1 VHCLSTRHQQKALGI
16 QALQRVVLPAQ
27 QTCQVDCQ
35 PFPEGNIGLRASGMT
50 ASVSTLQ
57 SKANTQQLEAILA
70 TDGPVLIIAGPG
82 SGKTFTLVE
91 RIVHLITHKGVSPE
105 SLLVVTFTDKAAR
118 ELTTRISNRLA
129 ELGIC
134 YNLNEM
140 YLGTFHSI
148 CLRFL
153 EDYREYTRLKRSFT
167 LFDQF
172 DQQYFLYQ
180 HIKDFR
186 ELPDTQ
192 FVLGDDQSGRWA
204 QSENLLKWLN
214 KVREEAID
222 VTTMAAAPE
231 LEIRTLAACF
241 AKYQELLHENN
252 SLDFSGIQ
260 YETLQLLENHLDVLA
275 QLREKLT
282 YMMVDEYQDTNTI
295 QERILQLLAGERR
308 NLCVVGDDDQGLYRF
323 RGATIRNILEF
334 PTLFPDGK
342 CKQVKLTVN
351 YRSHPDIIRFY
362 NDWMLEQNWEIGN
375 RLFRF
380 AKKILPR
387 EDNFPDMPTV
397 LRLAASD
404 DKGNTDIWYS
414 EVLTFLNGLK
424 YSGKLADWNQVAF
437 LFRSVK
443 NNKVVALA
451 RFLESSGVPV
461 FSPRS
466 NLFFEREEIRLMI
479 GALIFLFPQFPQ
491 LRAWAEGVSLPIW
504 NYYDHQCFKPF
515 TDELRKTENQRLLD
529 WARPLAKR
537 HAVLAQNTDYAFS
550 GLFYQLLQFPLF
562 SRFLTEEAV
571 QGVDKGRAARN
582 LATFS
587 KLLTKFEYL
596 HFVSVLNPD
605 YLEKN
610 LRDLFN
616 QFLRFLSEGGI
627 GEYEDESEYAPKG
640 CVSFLTIHQ
649 SKGLEFPVVVCGSLE
664 AVPRKQYGN
673 LDVLLEDGGY
683 LSKVRFEPLEH
694 IKNFDFRRLFYTAF
708 SRAQNL
714 LVLAAQENHGRG
726 KSPSK
731 YFEHLFYKLPSWR
744 DVDFSALNF
753 DAVKEIN
760 LKREYSFTSHIT
772 VFENCAE
779 QYRFFKELEF
789 NPIRAG
795 AQLFGTLVHQTIEDI
810 HKAVL
815 RGEEATISI
824 DQIQS
829 WLTVNYQY
837 LSKRERQYLAPQ
849 TLKAVENH
857 VLGYYQR
864 ENGNWDRIKEAEVE
878 ISLVKDQYI
887 LKGSVDLIRGEHDTV
902 EIIDFKSEKKPDM
915 EKDREQ
921 LKQYQHQLEVYAHLV
936 EERTGQKVSR
946 MHLYYTGEDGG
957 NPYVSFAKDDR
968 AIGKTVTQF
977 DNIVS
982 RIERHDYQMAA
993 RPTKLCPNCDMRAY
1007 CDNKNWKFRK
1017 VEK

>member
-1 VHCLSTRHQQKALGI
+1 MT
-16 QALQRVVLPAQ
+16 
-27 QTCQVDCQ
+27 
-35 PFPEGNIGLRASGMT
+35 SGVT
-50 ASVSTLQ
+50 PLQ
-57 SKANTQQLEAILA
+57 SKANPQQLEAILS

-91 RIVHLITHKGVSPE
+91 RIVYLITHKGVSPE

-129 ELGIC
+129 ELGIRF
-134 YNLNEM
+134 NLNEM

-148 CLRFL
+148 CLRIL
-153 EDYREYTRLKRSFT
+153 EDFREFTRLKRSFT

-180 HIKDFR
+180 RIKDFR
-186 ELPDTQ
+186 ELPDAQ
-192 FVLGDDQSGRWA
+192 LIMGGDQSGRWA

-214 KVREEAID
+214 KVGEEALD
-222 VTTMAAAPE
+222 LAMLAAAPE
-231 LEIRTLAACF
+231 VEVRALAACF
-241 AKYQELLHENN
+241 VKYQELLHENN

-260 YETLQLLENHLDVLA
+260 FEALQLLEKHPEVLV

-282 YMMVDEYQDTNTI
+282 YLMVDEYQDTNTI
-295 QERILQLLAGERR
+295 QERILLLLAGEKR

-334 PTLFPDGK
+334 PSLFDEGQ
-342 CKQVKLTVN
+342 CKQVALTVN

-362 NDWMLEQNWEIGN
+362 NEWMREQTWDDGT
-375 RLFRF
+375 RAFRF
-380 AKKILPR
+380 AKQIVPR
-387 EDNFPDMPTV
+387 EGDFPDVPTV
-397 LRLAASD
+397 VRLAAADSND
-404 DKGNTDIWYS
+404 ES
-414 EVLTFLNGLK
+414 ENWHAEMLTFLNTMK
-424 YSGKLADWNQVAF
+424 ATGKLTDWNQVAF

-443 NNKVVALA
+443 SDKAVALA
-451 RFLESSGVPV
+451 RFLETEGVPV

-466 NLFFEREEIRLMI
+466 NMFFAREEVRLMI
-479 GALIFLFPQFPQ
+479 GALIFLFPQFPKV
-491 LRAWAEGVSLPIW
+491 RAWVEGVTLPIW
-504 NYYDHQCFKPF
+504 DYYDRQCFAAF
-515 TDELRKTENQRLLD
+515 TTELRKPENKSLLD

-537 HAVLAQNTDYAFS
+537 HAVLTQNTDYSFS

-562 SRFLTEEAV
+562 ARFLSEDAV

-582 LATFS
+582 LGTFS

-596 HFVSVLNPD
+596 HFVSVLNPEW
-605 YLEKN
+605 LEKN
-610 LRDLFN
+610 IRDLFN
-616 QFLRFLSEGGI
+616 QFLRFLVDGGI
-627 GEYEDESEYAPKG
+627 GEYEDEAEYAPKG

-664 AVPRKQYGN
+664 AVPRKQYSA

-683 LSKVRFEPLEH
+683 LSKERFEPLDH
-694 IKNFDFRRLFYTAF
+694 IKNFDFWRLFYTAF

-714 LVLAAQENHGRG
+714 LVLAAQEKQGQG

-731 YFEHLFYKLPSWR
+731 YFQRLFYELPSWR
-744 DVDFSALNF
+744 DVDLEALTYES
-753 DAVKEIN
+753 VKQIS

-779 QYRFFKELEF
+779 QYRFFKDLEF
-789 NPIRAG
+789 APTRESPM
-795 AQLFGTLVHQTIEDI
+795 LFGTLVHQTIEDI
-810 HKAVL
+810 HKTVL
-815 RGEEATISI
+815 RGEESTLSREGVA
-824 DQIQS
+824 S
-829 WLTVNYQY
+829 WFSANYAQ
-837 LSKRERQYLAPQ
+837 LSKKERVYLAPSSQ
-849 TLKAVENH
+849 QAALLH
-857 VLGYYQR
+857 VMRYYER

-915 EKDREQ
+915 EKDRSRLQ
-921 LKQYQHQLEVYAHLV
+921 QYQHQLEVYAHLV

-957 NPYVSFAKDDR
+957 NPYVSFSKDDR
-968 AIGKTVTQF
+968 AIGKTIAQF
-977 DNIVS
+977 DDIVA
-982 RIERHDYQMAA
+982 RIEQQDYRIAA
-993 RPTKLCPNCDMRAY
+993 RPAKLCQSCDMRAY
-1007 CDNKNWKFRK
+1007 CDNKNWKFRNSGK
-1017 VEK
+1017 

>member
-1 VHCLSTRHQQKALGI
+1 MS
-16 QALQRVVLPAQ
+16 PS
-27 QTCQVDCQ
+27 
-35 PFPEGNIGLRASGMT
+35 PT
-50 ASVSTLQ
+50 ALQ
-57 SKANTQQLEAILA
+57 SKANPQQLEAILA

-91 RIVHLITHKGVSPE
+91 RIVYLITHKGVAPE

-118 ELTTRISNRLA
+118 ELTTRISNRLS
-129 ELGIC
+129 ELDIQF
-134 YNLNEM
+134 NLNEM

-148 CLRFL
+148 CLRLL
-153 EDYREYTRLKRSFT
+153 EDYREFTRLKRSFT

-186 ELPDTQ
+186 ALPDAEL
-192 FVLGDDQSGRWA
+192 VMGDDQTGRWT

-214 KVREEAID
+214 KVGEEALD
-222 VTTMAAAPE
+222 ATTLAAAPE
-231 LEIRTLAACF
+231 PEIRALATCF
-241 AKYQELLHENN
+241 AKYQELLHEHN

-260 YETLQLLENHLDVLA
+260 YEALLLLEKRPEVLG
-275 QLREKLT
+275 QLRDKLT
-282 YMMVDEYQDTNTI
+282 HLMVDEYQDTNTI
-295 QERILQLLAGERR
+295 QERILLLLAGERR

-334 PTLFPDGK
+334 PALFDDGQ
-342 CKQVKLTVN
+342 CKQVKLTIN

-362 NDWMLEQNWEIGN
+362 NEWMKEQVWDDGT
-375 RLFRF
+375 RVFRF
-380 AKKILPR
+380 AKQILPR
-387 EDNFPDMPTV
+387 EDVFPDLPTAV
-397 LRLAASD
+397 RLAASD
-404 DKGNTDIWYS
+404 DKDDTTNWHA
-414 EVLTFLNGLK
+414 EVLAFLNGLK
-424 YSGKLADWNQVAF
+424 SSGQLADWNQVAF

-443 NNKVVALA
+443 NDKVVALA
-451 RFLESSGVPV
+451 RFLETQGVPV

-466 NLFFEREEIRLMI
+466 NMFFEREEIRLVI
-479 GALIFLFPQFPQ
+479 GALIFLFPQFPKV
-491 LRAWAEGVSLPIW
+491 RAWAEGVTLPIW
-504 NYYDHQCFKPF
+504 DYYDHLCFKPF
-515 TDELRKTENQRLLD
+515 IDELRKPENKPLLD

-537 HAVLAQNTDYAFS
+537 HAVLTQNTDYAFS

-582 LATFS
+582 LGTFS

-596 HFVSVLNPD
+596 HFVSVLNPEW
-605 YLEKN
+605 LEKN

-616 QFLRFLSEGGI
+616 QFLRFLQDGGI
-627 GEYEDESEYAPKG
+627 GEYEDEAEYAPKG

-664 AVPRKQYGN
+664 AVPRKQYGA

-683 LSKVRFEPLEH
+683 LSKERFEPLDH
-694 IKNFDFRRLFYTAF
+694 IKNFDFWRLFYTAF

-714 LVLAAQENHGRG
+714 LVLAAQEKQGRG

-731 YFEHLFYKLPSWR
+731 YFERLFYELPRWR
-744 DVDFSALNF
+744 DVDLSALTF
-753 DAVKEIN
+753 EAVKQIN

-779 QYRFFKELEF
+779 QYRFFKDLEF
-789 NPIRAG
+789 APIRESPM
-795 AQLFGTLVHQTIEDI
+795 LFGTLVHQTIEDI
-810 HKAVL
+810 HKTVL
-815 RGEEATISI
+815 RGEEGSI
-824 DQIQS
+824 TFDVIKDWFS
-829 WLTVNYQY
+829 TNYAM
-837 LSKRERQYLAPQ
+837 LSKKERVYLAPSSQ
-849 TLKAVENH
+849 QAALLH
-857 VLGYYQR
+857 VLRYYER
-864 ENGNWDRIKEAEVE
+864 ENDHWDRIKEAEVE
-878 ISLVKDQYI
+878 ISLIKDQYI

-915 EKDREQ
+915 EKDLDR
-921 LKQYQHQLEVYAHLV
+921 LRQYQSQLEVYAHLV

-957 NPYVSFAKDDR
+957 NPYVSFSKDDR
-968 AIGKTVTQF
+968 AIDKTIARF
-977 DNIVS
+977 DDIVA
-982 RIERHDYQMAA
+982 RIERQDYQIAT
-993 RPTKLCPNCDMRAY
+993 RPAKLCLSCDMRAY

-1017 VEK
+1017 NDK

>member
-1 VHCLSTRHQQKALGI
+1 MTSA
-16 QALQRVVLPAQ
+16 ALQ
-27 QTCQVDCQ
+27 
-35 PFPEGNIGLRASGMT
+35 S
-50 ASVSTLQ
+50 S
-57 SKANTQQLEAILA
+57 ANLQQLEAILA

-91 RIVHLITHKGVSPE
+91 RIVYLITQKGVAPE
-105 SLLVVTFTDKAAR
+105 SLFVVTFTDKAAR
-118 ELTTRISNRLA
+118 ELTTRISNRLTD
-129 ELGIC
+129 LGIKF
-134 YNLNEM
+134 NLNEM

-148 CLRFL
+148 CLRLL
-153 EDYREYTRLKRSFT
+153 EDFREFTRLKRSFT

-180 HIKDFR
+180 RIKEFR
-186 ELPDTQ
+186 ELPDAQ
-192 FVLGDDQSGRWA
+192 LVMGDDQTGRWA

-214 KVREEAID
+214 KVSEEALD
-222 VTTMAAAPE
+222 AATLAAAPE
-231 LEIRTLAACF
+231 PEIRALAACF

-260 YETLQLLENHLDVLA
+260 YEALQLLEKRPEVLA
-275 QLREKLT
+275 QVREKLS
-282 YMMVDEYQDTNTI
+282 YLMVDEYQDTNTI
-295 QERILQLLAGERR
+295 QERILLLLAGEKK

-334 PTLFPDGK
+334 PALFDEGQ

-362 NDWMLEQNWEIGN
+362 NEWMKEQQWDDGT
-375 RLFRF
+375 RVFRF
-380 AKKILPR
+380 AKQIVPR
-387 EDNFPDMPTV
+387 EDDFPDMPTAV
-397 LRLAASD
+397 RLAASD
-404 DKGNTDIWYS
+404 DKGETTNWHA
-414 EVLTFLNGLK
+414 EVLSFLNGLK
-424 YSGKLADWNQVAF
+424 ASGKLADWNQVAF

-443 NNKVVALA
+443 NDKVVTLA
-451 RFLESSGVPV
+451 RFLEAQGVPV

-466 NLFFEREEIRLMI
+466 NMFFEREEIRLMI
-479 GALIFLFPQFPQ
+479 GALIFLFPQFPKV
-491 LRAWAEGVSLPIW
+491 RAWAEGVHLDIW
-504 NYYDHQCFKPF
+504 DYYDQLCFKPF
-515 TDELRKTENQRLLD
+515 TNELRKPENKPLLD

-537 HAVLAQNTDYAFS
+537 HAVLTQNTDYAFS

-582 LATFS
+582 LGTFS

-596 HFVSVLNPD
+596 HFVSVLNPQW
-605 YLEKN
+605 LEKN
-610 LRDLFN
+610 IRDLFN
-616 QFLRFLSEGGI
+616 QFLRFLQDGGI

-640 CVSFLTIHQ
+640 CVSFLTVHQ

-664 AVPRKQYGN
+664 AVPRKQYGE

-683 LSKVRFEPLEH
+683 LSKERFEPFDH
-694 IKNFDFRRLFYTAF
+694 IKNFDFWRLFYTAF

-714 LVLAAQENHGRG
+714 LVLAAQEKQGRG

-731 YFEHLFYKLPSWR
+731 YFERLFYEVPSWR
-744 DVDFSALNF
+744 DVDLSALTYE
-753 DAVKEIN
+753 AVKQIN
-760 LKREYSFTSHIT
+760 LKREYSFTSDIT

-789 NPIRAG
+789 AAIRESPM
-795 AQLFGTLVHQTIEDI
+795 LFGTLVHQTIEDI
-810 HKAVL
+810 HKTVL
-815 RGEEATISI
+815 RGEEATITFDGI
-824 DQIQS
+824 KS
-829 WLTVNYQY
+829 WFAANYAL
-837 LSKRERQYLAPQ
+837 LSKKERVYLAPSSQ
-849 TLKAVENH
+849 QAALLH
-857 VLGYYQR
+857 VLRYYER

-915 EKDREQ
+915 EKDRER
-921 LKQYQHQLEVYAHLV
+921 LRQYQSQLEVYAHLV

-957 NPYVSFAKDDR
+957 NPYVSFSKDDR
-968 AIGKTVTQF
+968 AIGKTIARF
-977 DNIVS
+977 DDIVA
-982 RIERHDYQMAA
+982 RIERQDYGIAT
-993 RPTKLCPNCDMRAY
+993 RPAKLCLSCDMRAY

-1017 VEK
+1017 SN

>member
-1 VHCLSTRHQQKALGI
+1 
-16 QALQRVVLPAQ
+16 
-27 QTCQVDCQ
+27 
-35 PFPEGNIGLRASGMT
+35 MT
-50 ASVSTLQ
+50 TSLTALQ
-57 SKANTQQLEAILA
+57 SKANPQQLEAILA

-91 RIVHLITHKGVSPE
+91 RIVYLITHKGVAPE

-129 ELGIC
+129 ELNIQF
-134 YNLNEM
+134 NLNEM

-148 CLRFL
+148 CLRLL
-153 EDYREYTRLKRSFT
+153 EDYCEFTRLKRSFT

-186 ELPDTQ
+186 ELPDAQ
-192 FVLGDDQSGRWA
+192 LVMGDDQTGRWA

-214 KVREEAID
+214 KVGEEALD
-222 VTTMAAAPE
+222 ANTLAAAPE
-231 LEIRTLAACF
+231 PEVRALATCF
-241 AKYQELLHENN
+241 AKYQELLHEHN

-260 YETLQLLENHLDVLA
+260 YEALQLLEKRPEVLA
-275 QLREKLT
+275 QLRDRLT
-282 YMMVDEYQDTNTI
+282 HLMVDEYQDTNTI
-295 QERILQLLAGERR
+295 QERILLLLAGERR

-334 PTLFPDGK
+334 PALFDDGQ

-362 NDWMLEQNWEIGN
+362 NEWMKEQVWDDGT
-375 RLFRF
+375 RVFRF
-380 AKKILPR
+380 AKQIIPR
-387 EDNFPDMPTV
+387 EDDFPDLPTAV
-397 LRLAASD
+397 RLAASD
-404 DKGNTDIWYS
+404 DKDDTTNWHA
-414 EVLTFLNGLK
+414 EVLAFLNGLK
-424 YSGKLADWNQVAF
+424 ASGQLADWNQVAF

-443 NNKVVALA
+443 NDKVVALA
-451 RFLESSGVPV
+451 RFLEMQGVPV

-466 NLFFEREEIRLMI
+466 NMFFEREEIRLMI
-479 GALIFLFPQFPQ
+479 GALIFLFPQFPKV
-491 LRAWAEGVSLPIW
+491 RAWAEGVHLDIW
-504 NYYDHQCFKPF
+504 DYYDQLCFKAF
-515 TDELRKTENQRLLD
+515 TDELRKPENKPLLD

-537 HAVLAQNTDYAFS
+537 QAVLTQNTDYSFS

-562 SRFLTEEAV
+562 ARFLAEDAV

-582 LATFS
+582 LGTFS

-596 HFVSVLNPD
+596 HFVSVLNPEF
-605 YLEKN
+605 LEKN
-610 LRDLFN
+610 IRDLFN
-616 QFLRFLSEGGI
+616 QFLRFLQDGGI
-627 GEYEDESEYAPKG
+627 GEYEDEDEYAPKG
-640 CVSFLTIHQ
+640 CISFLTIHQ

-664 AVPRKQYGN
+664 AVPRKQYST

-683 LSKVRFEPLEH
+683 LSKERFEPLDH
-694 IKNFDFRRLFYTAF
+694 IKNFDFWRLFYTAF

-714 LVLAAQENHGRG
+714 LVLAAQEKQGRG

-731 YFEHLFYKLPSWR
+731 YFQRLFYELPRWR
-744 DVDFSALNF
+744 DVDLSALTYE
-753 DAVKEIN
+753 AVKQIN

-789 NPIRAG
+789 APIRESPM
-795 AQLFGTLVHQTIEDI
+795 LFGTLVHQTIEDI
-810 HKAVL
+810 HKTVL
-815 RGEEATISI
+815 RGEEGSI
-824 DQIQS
+824 TSDAIKGWFS
-829 WLTVNYQY
+829 TNYAM
-837 LSKRERQYLAPQ
+837 LSKKERVYLAPSSQ
-849 TLKAVENH
+849 QAALLH
-857 VLGYYQR
+857 VMRYYER

-878 ISLVKDQYI
+878 ISLIKDQYI

-915 EKDREQ
+915 EKDRDR
-921 LKQYQHQLEVYAHLV
+921 LRQYQHQLEVYAHLV

-957 NPYVSFAKDDR
+957 NPYVSFTKDDR
-968 AIGKTVTQF
+968 AIGKTIARF
-977 DNIVS
+977 DNIVA
-982 RIERHDYQMAA
+982 RIEQQDYQIAA
-993 RPTKLCPNCDMRAY
+993 RPAKLCLSCDMRAY

-1017 VEK
+1017 ND

>member
-1 VHCLSTRHQQKALGI
+1 MSLSAT
-16 QALQRVVLPAQ
+16 ALQS
-27 QTCQVDCQ
+27 
-35 PFPEGNIGLRASGMT
+35 N
-50 ASVSTLQ
+50 
-57 SKANTQQLEAILA
+57 ANPQQLEAILA

-91 RIVHLITHKGVSPE
+91 RIVYLITHKGVAPE

-129 ELGIC
+129 ELVIQF
-134 YNLNEM
+134 NLNEM

-148 CLRFL
+148 CLRLL
-153 EDYREYTRLKRSFT
+153 EDYREFTRLKRSFT

-172 DQQYFLYQ
+172 DQQYFIYQ

-186 ELPDTQ
+186 ELPDAEL
-192 FVLGDDQSGRWA
+192 VMGDGPTSRWA

-214 KVREEAID
+214 KVGEEALD
-222 VTTMAAAPE
+222 VV
-231 LEIRTLAACF
+231 TLAAAREPEVRALATCF
-241 AKYQELLHENN
+241 AKYQELLHEHN

-260 YETLQLLENHLDVLA
+260 YEALQLLEKRPEVLA
-275 QLREKLT
+275 QLRDKLT
-282 YMMVDEYQDTNTI
+282 HLMVDEYQDTNTI
-295 QERILQLLAGERR
+295 QERILLLLTGERR

-334 PTLFPDGK
+334 PALFDDGQ

-362 NDWMLEQNWEIGN
+362 NEWMKEQAWDDGT
-375 RLFRF
+375 RVFRF
-380 AKKILPR
+380 AKQIVPR
-387 EDNFPDMPTV
+387 QDEFPDLPTAV
-397 LRLAASD
+397 RLAATD
-404 DKGNTDIWYS
+404 NKDENTNWHA
-414 EVLTFLNGLK
+414 EVLAFLNGMK
-424 YSGKLADWNQVAF
+424 SSGQLSDWNQLAF

-443 NNKVVALA
+443 NDKVVALA
-451 RFLESSGVPV
+451 RFLEAQGVPV

-466 NLFFEREEIRLMI
+466 NMFFEREEIRLMI
-479 GALIFLFPQFPQ
+479 GAVIFLFPQFPKV
-491 LRAWAEGVSLPIW
+491 RAWAEGVTLPIW
-504 NYYDHQCFKPF
+504 DYYDRLCFKPF
-515 TDELRKTENQRLLD
+515 IDELRKPENKPLLD

-537 HAVLAQNTDYAFS
+537 HAVLTQNTDYSFS

-562 SRFLTEEAV
+562 SRFLTEDAV

-582 LATFS
+582 LGTFS

-596 HFVSVLNPD
+596 HYVSVLNPEF
-605 YLEKN
+605 LEKN

-616 QFLRFLSEGGI
+616 QFMRFLVDGGI

-664 AVPRKQYGN
+664 AVPRKQYSS

-683 LSKVRFEPLEH
+683 LSKERFEPLDH
-694 IKNFDFRRLFYTAF
+694 IKNFDFWRLFYTAF

-714 LVLAAQENHGRG
+714 LVLAAQEKQGRG

-731 YFEHLFYKLPSWR
+731 YFERLFYELPSWR
-744 DVDFSALNF
+744 DLDLSALTF
-753 DAVKEIN
+753 EAVKQIN

-772 VFENCAE
+772 VFESCAE
-779 QYRFFKELEF
+779 QYRFFKDLEF
-789 NPIRAG
+789 APIRESPM
-795 AQLFGTLVHQTIEDI
+795 LFGTLVHQTIEDI
-810 HKAVL
+810 HKTVL
-815 RGEEATISI
+815 RGEEGSISFDAI
-824 DQIQS
+824 KGWFS
-829 WLTVNYQY
+829 ANYAM
-837 LSKRERQYLAPQ
+837 LSKKERVYLAPSSQ
-849 TLKAVENH
+849 QAALMH
-857 VLGYYQR
+857 VMRYYER
-864 ENGNWDRIKEAEVE
+864 ENGHWDRIKEAEVE

-915 EKDREQ
+915 EKDRSRIQ
-921 LKQYQHQLEVYAHLV
+921 QYQHQLEVYAHLV

-957 NPYVSFAKDDR
+957 NPYVSFTKDDR
-968 AIGKTVTQF
+968 AIGKTIARF
-977 DNIVS
+977 DDIVA
-982 RIERHDYQMAA
+982 RIERQDYQIAV
-993 RPTKLCPNCDMRAY
+993 RPAKLCQNCDMRAY

-1017 VEK
+1017 DDK

>member
-1 VHCLSTRHQQKALGI
+1 MTGSSTA
-16 QALQRVVLPAQ
+16 A
-27 QTCQVDCQ
+27 
-35 PFPEGNIGLRASGMT
+35 M
-50 ASVSTLQ
+50 Q
-57 SKANTQQLEAILA
+57 SKANSRQLEAILA

-91 RIVHLITHKGVSPE
+91 RIVYLITHKGVAPE

-129 ELGIC
+129 ELGIQF
-134 YNLNEM
+134 NLNEM

-148 CLRFL
+148 CLRLL
-153 EDYREYTRLKRSFT
+153 EDYREFTRLKRSFT

-180 HIKDFR
+180 RIKDFR
-186 ELPDTQ
+186 ELPDSEL
-192 FVLGDDQSGRWA
+192 VMGDDHVGRWA

-214 KVREEAID
+214 KVSEEALD
-222 VTTMAAAPE
+222 PATLAAAPVP
-231 LEIRTLAACF
+231 EIRGLANCF
-241 AKYQELLHENN
+241 AKYQELLNAHN

-260 YETLQLLENHLDVLA
+260 YEALSLLEKHPEVLA

-282 YMMVDEYQDTNTI
+282 YLMVDEYQDTNTI
-295 QERILQLLAGERR
+295 QERILLMLMGERC

-334 PTLFPDGK
+334 PELFDDGQ

-362 NDWMLEQNWEIGN
+362 NEWMKEQTWDDGK
-375 RLFRF
+375 RTFRF
-380 AKKILPR
+380 AKQIEPR
-387 EDNFPDMPTV
+387 EDVFPDLPATV
-397 LRLAASD
+397 RLAANGD
-404 DKGNTDIWYS
+404 DGDSTLWHA
-414 EVLTFLNGLK
+414 EVLAFLDRLK
-424 YSGKLADWNQVAF
+424 TSGQLSDWNQVAF

-443 NNKVVALA
+443 NYKVVALA
-451 RFLESSGVPV
+451 RFLESHGVPV

-466 NLFFEREEIRLMI
+466 NMYFEREEIRLMI
-479 GALIFLFPQFPQ
+479 GALIFLFPQFPKV
-491 LRAWAEGVSLPIW
+491 RVWADGVALPIW
-504 NYYDHQCFKPF
+504 DYYDHLCFKPF
-515 TDELRKTENQRLLD
+515 TDELRKPENRALLD

-537 HAVLAQNTDYAFS
+537 HALLAQNTDYAFS

-562 SRFLTEEAV
+562 SRFLTDEAV

-582 LATFS
+582 LGTFS

-596 HFVSVLNPD
+596 HYVSVLNPEF
-605 YLEKN
+605 LEKN

-616 QFLRFLSEGGI
+616 QFLRFLVDGGI
-627 GEYEDESEYAPKG
+627 GEYEDEAEYAPKG

-664 AVPRKQYGN
+664 AVPRKQYGA

-683 LSKVRFEPLEH
+683 LSKERFEPLDR
-694 IKNFDFRRLFYTAF
+694 IKSFDFWRLFYTAF

-714 LVLAAQENHGRG
+714 LVLAAQEKQGRG
-726 KSPSK
+726 RSPSK
-731 YFEHLFYKLPSWR
+731 YFERLFYELPSWR
-744 DVDFSALNF
+744 EIELSRLSFEEI
-753 DAVKEIN
+753 KQIN

-789 NPIRAG
+789 APIRESPM
-795 AQLFGTLVHQTIEDI
+795 LFGTLVHQTIEDI
-810 HKAVL
+810 HKTAL
-815 RGEEATISI
+815 RGEEGTISRDLI
-824 DQIQS
+824 KGWFS
-829 WLTVNYQY
+829 ANYAM
-837 LSKRERQYLAPQ
+837 LSKKERVYLAPSSQ
-849 TLKAVENH
+849 QAALQH
-857 VLGYYQR
+857 VLRYFDR
-864 ENGNWDRIKEAEVE
+864 ENGHWDRIKEAEVE

-915 EKDREQ
+915 EKDRER
-921 LKQYQHQLEVYAHLV
+921 LRQYQHQLEVYAHLV

-957 NPYVSFAKDDR
+957 NPYVSFSKDDR
-968 AIGKTVTQF
+968 AIGKTIARF
-977 DNIVS
+977 DDIVA
-982 RIERHDYQMAA
+982 RIERQDYQIAA
-993 RPTKLCPNCDMRAY
+993 RPTKLCQSCDMRAY
-1007 CDNKNWKFRK
+1007 CDNKNWKIGNND
-1017 VEK
+1017 

>member
-1 VHCLSTRHQQKALGI
+1 MTVSAATPQSNANPEQL
-16 QALQRVVLPAQ
+16 QAIH
-27 QTCQVDCQ
+27 TT
-35 PFPEGNIGLRASGMT
+35 E
-50 ASVSTLQ
+50 
-57 SKANTQQLEAILA
+57 
-70 TDGPVLIIAGPG
+70 GPVLIIAGPG

-91 RIVHLITHKGVSPE
+91 RIVYLITSKGVAPE

-129 ELGIC
+129 ELGIQF
-134 YNLNEM
+134 NLNEM

-148 CLRFL
+148 CLRLL
-153 EDYREYTRLKRSFT
+153 EEFREFTRLKRSFT

-186 ELPDTQ
+186 ELPDAQ
-192 FVLGDDQSGRWA
+192 LVMGDDQTGRWA
-204 QSENLLKWLN
+204 QSENLLKWVS
-214 KVREEAID
+214 KVSEEALD
-222 VTTMAAAPE
+222 ATTLAAAPE
-231 LEIRTLAACF
+231 PGIRALATCF
-241 AKYQELLHENN
+241 AKYQELLHEHN

-260 YETLQLLENHLDVLA
+260 YEALQLLEKRPEVLG

-282 YMMVDEYQDTNTI
+282 YLMVDEYQDTNTI
-295 QERILQLLAGERR
+295 QERILLLLAGENK

-334 PTLFPDGK
+334 PSLFDEGQ

-362 NDWMLEQNWEIGN
+362 NEWMKEQVWDDGT
-375 RLFRF
+375 RVFRF
-380 AKKILPR
+380 AKQIVPR
-387 EDNFPDMPTV
+387 EDDFPDVPTAV
-397 LRLAASD
+397 RLAASD
-404 DKGNTDIWYS
+404 DKGETTNWHA
-414 EVLTFLNGLK
+414 EVLAFLNGLK
-424 YSGKLADWNQVAF
+424 ASGQLADWNQVAF

-443 NNKVVALA
+443 NDKVVALA
-451 RFLESSGVPV
+451 RFLESQGVPV

-466 NLFFEREEIRLMI
+466 NMFFEREEIRLMI
-479 GALIFLFPQFPQ
+479 GALIFLFPQFPKV
-491 LRAWAEGVSLPIW
+491 RAWADGVHLDIW
-504 NYYDHQCFKPF
+504 DYYDHLCFKPF
-515 TDELRKTENQRLLD
+515 TDELRKPENRPLLD

-537 HAVLAQNTDYAFS
+537 HAVLTQNTDYAFS

-562 SRFLTEEAV
+562 SRFLTEEAT

-605 YLEKN
+605 FLEKN

-616 QFLRFLSEGGI
+616 QFLRFLQEGGI
-627 GEYEDESEYAPKG
+627 GEYEDEAEYAPKG

-664 AVPRKQYGN
+664 AVPRKQHTA
-673 LDVLLEDGGY
+673 LDELLEDGGY
-683 LSKVRFEPLEH
+683 LSKPRFEPLEH
-694 IKNFDFRRLFYTAF
+694 IKHFDFRRLFYTAF

-714 LVLAAQENHGRG
+714 LVLAAQERNGRGLG

-731 YFEHLFYKLPSWR
+731 YFERLFYELPSWR
-744 DVDFSALNF
+744 DIDLSALTF
-753 DAVKEIN
+753 EAVKQIN

-789 NPIRAG
+789 APIRESPM
-795 AQLFGTLVHQTIEDI
+795 LFGTLVHQTIEDI
-810 HKAVL
+810 HKTVL
-815 RGEEATISI
+815 RGEEHTITLDAIRGWFSA
-824 DQIQS
+824 
-829 WLTVNYQY
+829 NYAM
-837 LSKRERQYLAPQ
+837 LSKKERVYLAPSSQ
-849 TLKAVENH
+849 QAALLH
-857 VLGYYQR
+857 VLRYYER

-887 LKGSVDLIRGEHDTV
+887 LKGSVDLIRGENDTV

-915 EKDREQ
+915 EKDRER
-921 LKQYQHQLEVYAHLV
+921 LRQYQSQLEVYAHLV

-946 MHLYYTGEDGG
+946 MHLYYTGEDDG
-957 NPYVSFAKDDR
+957 NPYVSFNKDER
-968 AIGKTVTQF
+968 AIGKTIARF
-977 DNIVS
+977 DDIVA
-982 RIERHDYQMAA
+982 RIERQDYRIAI
-993 RPTKLCPNCDMRAY
+993 RPAKLCLSCDMRAY

-1017 VEK
+1017 

>member
-1 VHCLSTRHQQKALGI
+1 
-16 QALQRVVLPAQ
+16 
-27 QTCQVDCQ
+27 
-35 PFPEGNIGLRASGMT
+35 MT
-50 ASVSTLQ
+50 SSATVLQ
-57 SKANTQQLEAILA
+57 SKANPQQLEAILA

-91 RIVHLITHKGVSPE
+91 RIVFLITHKGIAPE

-129 ELGIC
+129 ELKIQF
-134 YNLNEM
+134 NLNEM

-153 EDYREYTRLKRSFT
+153 EDYREFTRLRRSFT

-186 ELPDTQ
+186 ELPDAQ
-192 FVLGDDQSGRWA
+192 LVMGHDQTGRWA

-214 KVREEAID
+214 KVSEEALN
-222 VTTMAAAPE
+222 AATLAVAPE
-231 LEIRTLAACF
+231 VEIRALATCF
-241 AKYQELLHENN
+241 AKYQELLNDHN

-260 YETLQLLENHLDVLA
+260 YEALQLLEKRPEVLA
-275 QLREKLT
+275 QLRDKLT
-282 YMMVDEYQDTNTI
+282 HLMVDEYQDTNTI
-295 QERILQLLAGERR
+295 QERILLLLAGERR

-334 PTLFPDGK
+334 PALFNDQK

-362 NDWMLEQNWEIGN
+362 NEWMKEQVWDDGT
-375 RLFRF
+375 RVFRF
-380 AKKILPR
+380 DKQIVPR
-387 EDNFPDMPTV
+387 EDDFPDLPTAV
-397 LRLAASD
+397 RLTASD
-404 DKGNTDIWYS
+404 DNGDTTNWHA
-414 EVLTFLNGLK
+414 EVLAFLNGLK
-424 YSGKLADWNQVAF
+424 NSGQLSDWNQVAF

-443 NNKVVALA
+443 NDKVVAVA
-451 RFLESSGVPV
+451 RFLEAQGVPV

-466 NLFFEREEIRLMI
+466 NMFFEREEIRLMI
-479 GALIFLFPQFPQ
+479 GALIFLFPQFPKV
-491 LRAWAEGVSLPIW
+491 RAWAEGVTLPIW
-504 NYYDHQCFKPF
+504 DYYDHQCFKPF
-515 TDELRKTENQRLLD
+515 VDELRKPENKAMLD

-537 HAVLAQNTDYAFS
+537 HAVLTQNTDYAFS

-562 SRFLTEEAV
+562 SRFLTEEAI

-582 LATFS
+582 LGTFS

-596 HFVSVLNPD
+596 HFVSVLNPEW
-605 YLEKN
+605 LEKN

-616 QFLRFLSEGGI
+616 QFLRFLQDGGI
-627 GEYEDESEYAPKG
+627 GEYEDEAEYAPKG

-664 AVPRKQYGN
+664 AVPRKQYSA
-673 LDVLLEDGGY
+673 LDVLMEDGGY
-683 LSKVRFEPLEH
+683 LSKERFEPLDR
-694 IKNFDFRRLFYTAF
+694 IKYFDFWRLFYTAF

-714 LVLAAQENHGRG
+714 LVLAAQEKQGRG

-731 YFEHLFYKLPSWR
+731 YFERLFYELPSWR
-744 DVDFSALNF
+744 DVNLSALTF
-753 DAVKEIN
+753 EAVKEIN

-789 NPIRAG
+789 TPIRESPM
-795 AQLFGTLVHQTIEDI
+795 LFGTLVHQTIEDI

-815 RGEEATISI
+815 RGEEGSLSFDAIKGWFSI
-824 DQIQS
+824 
-829 WLTVNYQY
+829 NYAM
-837 LSKRERQYLAPQ
+837 LSKKERVYLAPSSQ
-849 TLKAVENH
+849 QAALLH
-857 VLGYYQR
+857 VLRYYER
-864 ENGNWDRIKEAEVE
+864 EDGNWDRIKEAEVE
-878 ISLVKDQYI
+878 ISLIKDQYI

-902 EIIDFKSEKKPDM
+902 EIIDFKSEKKPNM
-915 EKDREQ
+915 EKDRDR
-921 LKQYQHQLEVYAHLV
+921 LRQYQHQLEVYAHLV

-957 NPYVSFAKDDR
+957 NPYVSFTKDDR
-968 AIGKTVTQF
+968 SIGKTIARF
-977 DNIVS
+977 DDIVA
-982 RIERHDYQMAA
+982 RIERQDYAITA
-993 RPTKLCPNCDMRAY
+993 RPAKLCQSCDMRAY
-1007 CDNKNWKFRK
+1007 CDNKNWKFRNND
-1017 VEK
+1017 

>member
-1 VHCLSTRHQQKALGI
+1 
-16 QALQRVVLPAQ
+16 
-27 QTCQVDCQ
+27 
-35 PFPEGNIGLRASGMT
+35 MT
-50 ASVSTLQ
+50 SNANALQ
-57 SKANTQQLEAILA
+57 SKANPQQLEAILA
-70 TDGPVLIIAGPG
+70 TEGPVLIIAGPG

-91 RIVHLITHKGVSPE
+91 RIVYLITHKGIAPE

-129 ELGIC
+129 ELNIQF
-134 YNLNEM
+134 NLNEM

-148 CLRFL
+148 CLRLL
-153 EDYREYTRLKRSFT
+153 EDYREFTRLKRSFT

-186 ELPDTQ
+186 ELPDAQ
-192 FVLGDDQSGRWA
+192 LVMGHDQTGRWA

-214 KVREEAID
+214 KVSEEALD
-222 VTTMAAAPE
+222 AATLAVAPE
-231 LEIRTLAACF
+231 LEIRALATCF
-241 AKYQELLHENN
+241 AKYHKLLNEHN

-260 YETLQLLENHLDVLA
+260 YEALQLLETRPEVLA
-275 QLREKLT
+275 QLRDKLT
-282 YMMVDEYQDTNTI
+282 HLMVDEYQDTNTI
-295 QERILQLLAGERR
+295 QERILLLLTGERR

-334 PTLFPDGK
+334 PALFKDGQ

-362 NDWMLEQNWEIGN
+362 NEWMKEQVWDDGT
-375 RLFRF
+375 RAFRF
-380 AKKILPR
+380 AKQIVPR
-387 EDNFPDMPTV
+387 EDDFPDQPTAV
-397 LRLAASD
+397 RLTASD
-404 DKGNTDIWYS
+404 DNGDTINWHA
-414 EVLTFLNGLK
+414 EVLAFLNRLK
-424 YSGKLADWNQVAF
+424 NSGQLSDWNQVAF

-443 NNKVVALA
+443 NDKVVAMA
-451 RFLESSGVPV
+451 RFLEAQGVPV

-466 NLFFEREEIRLMI
+466 NMFFEREEIRLMI
-479 GALIFLFPQFPQ
+479 GALIFLFPQFPKV
-491 LRAWAEGVSLPIW
+491 RVWAEGVTMPIW
-504 NYYDHQCFKPF
+504 DYYDHQCFKPF
-515 TDELRKTENQRLLD
+515 IDELRKPENKAMLD

-537 HAVLAQNTDYAFS
+537 HAMLTQNTDYAFS

-562 SRFLTEEAV
+562 SRFLSKEAV
-571 QGVDKGRAARN
+571 QGADKGRAARN
-582 LATFS
+582 LGTFS

-596 HFVSVLNPD
+596 HFVSVLNPEW
-605 YLEKN
+605 LEKN

-616 QFLRFLSEGGI
+616 QFLRFLQDGGI
-627 GEYEDESEYAPKG
+627 GEYEDEAEYAPKG

-664 AVPRKQYGN
+664 AVPRKQYSA

-683 LSKVRFEPLEH
+683 LSKERFEPLDD
-694 IKNFDFRRLFYTAF
+694 IKSFDFWRLFYTAF

-714 LVLAAQENHGRG
+714 LVLAAQEKQGRG

-731 YFEHLFYKLPSWR
+731 YFERLFYELPSWR
-744 DVDFSALNF
+744 DVDLSALTF
-753 DAVKEIN
+753 EAVRQIN

-789 NPIRAG
+789 TPIRESPM
-795 AQLFGTLVHQTIEDI
+795 LFGTLVHQTIEDI
-810 HKAVL
+810 HKTVL
-815 RGEEATISI
+815 RGEEGSLSSDAIKGWFSI
-824 DQIQS
+824 
-829 WLTVNYQY
+829 NYAM
-837 LSKRERQYLAPQ
+837 LSKKERVYLAPSSQ
-849 TLKAVENH
+849 QAALLH
-857 VLGYYQR
+857 VLRYYER

-878 ISLVKDQYI
+878 ISLIKDQYI

-902 EIIDFKSEKKPDM
+902 EIIDFKSEKKPNM
-915 EKDREQ
+915 EKDRDR
-921 LKQYQHQLEVYAHLV
+921 LRQYQHQLEVYAHLV

-957 NPYVSFAKDDR
+957 NPYVSFTKDER
-968 AIGKTVTQF
+968 AIGKTIARF
-977 DNIVS
+977 DDIVA
-982 RIERHDYQMAA
+982 RIERQDYAIAA
-993 RPTKLCPNCDMRAY
+993 RPAKLCQSCDMRAY

-1017 VEK
+1017 NDE

>member
-1 VHCLSTRHQQKALGI
+1 
-16 QALQRVVLPAQ
+16 
-27 QTCQVDCQ
+27 
-35 PFPEGNIGLRASGMT
+35 MT
-50 ASVSTLQ
+50 ASATALQ
-57 SKANTQQLEAILA
+57 SKANPQQLEAILA

-91 RIVHLITHKGVSPE
+91 RIVYLITHKGVAPE

-129 ELGIC
+129 EIGIQF
-134 YNLNEM
+134 NLNEM

-148 CLRFL
+148 CLRLL
-153 EDYREYTRLKRSFT
+153 EEYREFTRLKRSFT

-186 ELPDTQ
+186 ALPDAQ
-192 FVLGDDQSGRWA
+192 LVMGDDQTGRWA

-214 KVREEAID
+214 KVSEEALD
-222 VTTMAAAPE
+222 AA
-231 LEIRTLAACF
+231 TLAAAQEVEIRALATCF
-241 AKYQELLHENN
+241 AKYQELLHEHN

-260 YETLQLLENHLDVLA
+260 YEALQLLEKRPEVLA

-282 YMMVDEYQDTNTI
+282 HLMVDEYQDTNTI
-295 QERILQLLAGERR
+295 QERILLLLAGDRR

-334 PTLFPDGK
+334 PALFDDGL

-362 NDWMLEQNWEIGN
+362 NEWMKEQVWDDGT
-375 RLFRF
+375 RVFRF
-380 AKKILPR
+380 AKQIVPR
-387 EDNFPDMPTV
+387 EDTFPDLPTAV
-397 LRLAASD
+397 RLAASD
-404 DKGNTDIWYS
+404 DKGDTTNWHA
-414 EVLTFLNGLK
+414 EVLGFLNGLK
-424 YSGKLADWNQVAF
+424 ESGQLSDWNQVAF

-443 NNKVVALA
+443 NDKVVALA
-451 RFLESSGVPV
+451 RFLEAQGVPV

-466 NLFFEREEIRLMI
+466 NMFFEREEIRLMI
-479 GALIFLFPQFPQ
+479 GALIFLFPQFPKV
-491 LRAWAEGVSLPIW
+491 RTWAEGVTLPIW
-504 NYYDHQCFKPF
+504 DYYDHLCFKPF
-515 TDELRKTENQRLLD
+515 TDELRKPENRALLD

-537 HAVLAQNTDYAFS
+537 HAVLTQNTDYAFS

-582 LATFS
+582 LGTFS

-596 HFVSVLNPD
+596 HFVSVLNPEW
-605 YLEKN
+605 LEKN

-616 QFLRFLSEGGI
+616 QFLRFLVDGGI
-627 GEYEDESEYAPKG
+627 GEYEDEAEYAPKG

-664 AVPRKQYGN
+664 AVPRKQYSA

-683 LSKVRFEPLEH
+683 LSKERFEPLDH
-694 IKNFDFRRLFYTAF
+694 IKNFDFWRLFYTAF

-714 LVLAAQENHGRG
+714 LVLAAQEKQGRG

-731 YFEHLFYKLPSWR
+731 YFERLFYELPSWR
-744 DVDFSALNF
+744 DVDLSALTF
-753 DAVKEIN
+753 EAVKQIN

-789 NPIRAG
+789 TPIRESPM
-795 AQLFGTLVHQTIEDI
+795 LFGTLVHQTIEDI
-810 HKAVL
+810 HKTVL
-815 RGEEATISI
+815 RGEEGSI
-824 DQIQS
+824 TLDGIKGWFS
-829 WLTVNYQY
+829 ANYAM
-837 LSKRERQYLAPQ
+837 LSKKERVYLAPSSQ
-849 TLKAVENH
+849 QAALGH
-857 VLGYYQR
+857 VLRYYER
-864 ENGNWDRIKEAEVE
+864 ENGHWDRIKEAEVE
-878 ISLVKDQYI
+878 ISLIKEQYI

-902 EIIDFKSEKKPDM
+902 EIIDFKSEKKPDI
-915 EKDREQ
+915 EKDRER
-921 LKQYQHQLEVYAHLV
+921 LRQYQHQLEVYAHLV

-946 MHLYYTGEDGG
+946 MHLYYTGEDSG
-957 NPYVSFAKDDR
+957 NPYVSFSKDDR
-968 AIGKTVTQF
+968 AIGKTIAQF
-977 DNIVS
+977 DDIVA
-982 RIERHDYQMAA
+982 RIERQDYTITA
-993 RPTKLCPNCDMRAY
+993 RPAKLCQDCDMRAY
-1007 CDNKNWKFRK
+1007 CDNKNWKFRNRP
-1017 VEK
+1017 